1 MPGTTDLMID
11 IVEDEV
17 GEEVEIEAMEETEE
31 GTDPEIVE
39 IVETDPEVETEDEIV
54 TGAETEEETGTGVET
69 EEGETGVTQETTGDA
84 VTVPTDLTIRA
95 DHRR

>member
-17 GEEVEIEAMEETEE
+17 GEEVEIEAMEETGE
-31 GTDPEIVE
+31 DPEIVE

>member
-11 IVEDEV
+11 IVEDEE
-17 GEEVEIEAMEETEE
+17 GEEVEIEAMEETGE

-54 TGAETEEETGTGVET
+54 TGAETEEETGVET